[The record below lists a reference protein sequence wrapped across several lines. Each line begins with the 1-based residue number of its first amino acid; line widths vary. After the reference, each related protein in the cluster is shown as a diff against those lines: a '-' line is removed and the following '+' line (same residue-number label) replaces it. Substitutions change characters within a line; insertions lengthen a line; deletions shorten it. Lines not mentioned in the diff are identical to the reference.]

1 MDERPIVRHNS
12 TTLYLL
18 QGRVYVVIMAK
29 TKPKV
34 KTEIMPKLGWAIL
47 LGLSLGL
54 VSTVS
59 FFWYF
64 QNRFYPGVMIDS
76 VPVGGLT
83 LSQARAKIA
92 DNLSP
97 LPDTVLTLTANT
109 TSLSSSSAQ
118 LGFSYDFETTLGQAY
133 QHGRQGK
140 WRFRPFIIAQTWY
153 QGVRYQPKYQAD
165 PDKLAEFVKTLA
177 AQVEDPGELPAAILK
192 TSGVASSLEIR
203 PGKQGLLVDEAA
215 TLTNLAQN
223 IGPENQTW
231 SAVIKATQPPL
242 SETEQQQARDR
253 SLKLIGKSIFF
264 KNGEYRTAVSD
275 RDMIGW
281 LAFPTGTNQDKL
293 EETTQSIAKQIDR
306 QPQEPEFTYNPD
318 TLQVTAFTPPRDGL
332 QLDAATFQTTLE
344 QSLAEFEALDP
355 TSKTKQLE
363 KELPL
368 STSSP
373 TRSLGETN
381 KLGIQE
387 RIGLGESEYAHSIPS
402 RIHNVALASSRINN
416 YLVKP
421 GEEFSFNKAL
431 GDVSK
436 ETGFQPAYVI
446 RSGQTVLGDGGG
458 VCQVS
463 TTTFRAVLNAGL
475 PVTKRRAHS
484 YRVSYYELDSKPG
497 VDATVYS
504 GDVDLRFKNDTGH
517 HILIHT
523 QTDSK
528 KLYMRVELYGTSDG
542 RTTEIVDHKTWD
554 ARPAPP
560 AVYIPDPSLPAGTVK
575 QVDWAASGIRASF
588 KNVVKDKTGQ
598 VLREEVYTS
607 NYIPWSAKYLQGVG
621 Q

>member
-1 MDERPIVRHNS
+1 
-12 TTLYLL
+12 
-18 QGRVYVVIMAK
+18 MAK

-34 KTEIMPKLGWAIL
+34 KTEIIPKLGWAIL

-64 QNRFYPGVMIDS
+64 QNRFYPGVLIDT

-83 LSQARAKIA
+83 LTEARAKIVGE
-92 DNLSP
+92 
-97 LPDTVLTLTANT
+97 LPTPPDAVLTLTANT
-109 TSLSSSSAQ
+109 ASLSSSSAQ
-118 LGFSYDFETTLGQAY
+118 LGVSYDFDNMLGQAY

-140 WRFRPFIIAQTWY
+140 WRFRPIIIAQTWY
-153 QGVRYQPKYQAD
+153 QGVRYQPHYQAD
-165 PDKLAEFVKTLA
+165 PDKLTEFVKALA
-177 AQVEDPGELPAAILK
+177 AQVEDPGELPTAILK
-192 TSGVASSLEIR
+192 NSGVASSLEIR
-203 PGKQGLLVDEAA
+203 PGKQGLLIDEAA
-215 TLTNLAQN
+215 TLTNLAEN
-223 IGPENQTW
+223 IAPENQTW
-231 SAVIKATQPPL
+231 PAVIKATQPPL
-242 SETEQQQARDR
+242 TETEQQVAKDR
-253 SLKLIGKSIFF
+253 SLKLVGKSIFF
-264 KNGEYRTAVSD
+264 KSGEYRTLVSD
-275 RDMIGW
+275 RDLVSW
-281 LAFPTGTNQDKL
+281 LAFPDGVNQDAL
-293 EETTQSIAKQIDR
+293 EETTQKVAKQIDR
-306 QPQEPEFTYNPD
+306 PPQEPELVYDPD
-318 TLQVTAFTPPRDGL
+318 SLKVTTFTPPRDGL

-344 QSLAEFEALDP
+344 QSLAELEGMEP
-355 TSKTKQLE
+355 TAKTKQLE

-368 STSSP
+368 ATTPP

-416 YLVKP
+416 YLLKP
-421 GEEFSFNKAL
+421 GEEFSFNQAL
-431 GDVSK
+431 GDVSR

-475 PVTKRRAHS
+475 PITKRRAHS

-542 RTTEIVDHKTWD
+542 RTAQIVDHKTWD

-588 KNVVKDKTGQ
+588 KNVVKDKNGQ
-598 VLREEVYTS
+598 VIREDVYTS